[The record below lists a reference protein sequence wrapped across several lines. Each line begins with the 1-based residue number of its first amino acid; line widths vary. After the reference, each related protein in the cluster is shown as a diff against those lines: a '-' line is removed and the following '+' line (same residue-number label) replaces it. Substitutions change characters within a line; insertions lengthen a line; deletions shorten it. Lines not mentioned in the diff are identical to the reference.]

1 MDSPSRHPKTPVVL
15 LHTDGG
21 PHNGHDRILA
31 LAREIVGF
39 PRFAPCVA
47 SLSPELL
54 RAARETGI
62 ATLPLRG
69 GPFGLHD
76 KFRLRRFLK
85 DARKAVLHSQDAAS
99 AALAHAVAGSCSCAV
114 HVHTRRDAVPVPP
127 GRKGSP
133 IRDAGA
139 VVALS
144 ASIGKFLASRGVES
158 GKIRIIPSGI
168 DPMGVVKRKK
178 RDDERFI
185 FAVMG
190 DLTPENGH
198 ETLIRALPHL
208 ERHNDMPDWEIRIV
222 GEGELFHPL
231 LELAMTLGVKG
242 RLAILGRQKAGNILP
257 HCDALISPAVS
268 PAVNG
273 EDNGDALREGWAAE
287 LPVIASDLP
296 SHCELARNRENALVY
311 PADDPASL
319 AAHMA
324 DVARDADLARRLCKN
339 GAAALGACTAG
350 KTAEAYIALYEE
362 LLFSG
367 E

>member
-1 MDSPSRHPKTPVVL
+1 MDSPARHPKAPVVL
-15 LHTDGG
+15 LHADGG
-21 PHNGHDRILA
+21 PHNGYSRILA
-31 LAREIVGF
+31 LAREIAGF
-39 PRFAPCVA
+39 PRFTPCVA

-54 RAARETGI
+54 RTARKMDL

-69 GPFGLHD
+69 GPFGLRD
-76 KFRLRRFLK
+76 RLRLRRLLK
-85 DARKAVLHSQDAAS
+85 DTRKAILHSQDAAS
-99 AALAHAVAGSCSCAV
+99 ATLAHAVAASCPGAV
-114 HVHTRRDAVPVPP
+114 HVHTRRDAAPVPP

-133 IRDAGA
+133 VRDAAA
-139 VVALS
+139 VTAPS
-144 ASIGKFLASRGVES
+144 ASIGKLLASCGVQN
-158 GKIRIIPSGI
+158 GKIHIIPSGF
-168 DPMGVVKRKK
+168 DPAGVVKRKK

-198 ETLIRALPHL
+198 ETLVRALSHL
-208 ERHNDMPDWEIRIV
+208 ERHDGMPDWEIRIV

-257 HCDALISPAVS
+257 YCDALISPAVS

-273 EDNGDALREGWAAE
+273 EDNADALREGWAAE
-287 LPVIASDLP
+287 LPVIVSDLP
-296 SHCELARNRENALVY
+296 AHRELARNRENALIY

-324 DVARDADLARRLCKN
+324 DVARDADLARRLCEN
-339 GAAALGACTAG
+339 GAAALGACTTG
-350 KTAEAYIALYEE
+350 KTAEAYISLYEE